1 MNNAEIKNDVQK
13 DIPLIYPIAPAGEE
27 ERVAGVL
34 GAVESHIGFIP
45 DGLRLFS
52 FSPPLLETFAA
63 NISYFN
69 GGTELSPVL
78 MTMIRYLSSWQTQCS
93 YCIDLNEG
101 FLTNMGLELDVIRAA
116 RSNPEAAPV
125 AENEIPLLLL
135 ALKSVNTPEE
145 VSEQDIKEVR
155 MSGWSDRNIFD
166 AVVQAANNRAFSLVL
181 RAFNVEHQGA
191 FS

>member
-1 MNNAEIKNDVQK
+1 MNKAEIKNDVQK
-13 DIPLIYPIAPAGEE
+13 DIPLIYPIAPSGEE

-52 FSPPLLETFAA
+52 FSPPLLETFAG

-69 GGTELSPVL
+69 EGTGLSPVL

-116 RSNPEAAPV
+116 RSNPEAAPI

-155 MSGWSDRNIFD
+155 ASGWSDRNIFD
-166 AVVQAANNRAFSLVL
+166 VVVQAANNRAFSLVL

>member
-1 MNNAEIKNDVQK
+1 MNNAEIKNDVHK
-13 DIPLIYPIAPAGEE
+13 DIPLIYPIAPPGEE

-34 GAVESHIGFIP
+34 GAVENHIGFIP

-69 GGTELSPVL
+69 GSTELSPVL

-101 FLTNMGLELDVIRAA
+101 FLTNMGIELDVIRAA

>member
-1 MNNAEIKNDVQK
+1 MNKADIKK
-13 DIPLIYPIAPAGEE
+13 EIPLIYPVAPSGEE
-27 ERVAGVL
+27 ERVAGIL

-52 FSPPLLETFAA
+52 FSPPLLETFAG

-69 GGTELSPVL
+69 GGTELSPLL
-78 MTMIRYLSSWQTQCS
+78 MTMIRYLSSWQSQCH

-101 FLTNMGLELDVIRAA
+101 FLINMGLDLDIIRAA

-125 AENEIPLLLL
+125 DKNEIPLLML
-135 ALKSVNTPEE
+135 ALKSVNTPDE
-145 VSEQDIKEVR
+145 VCDQDIKEVR
-155 MSGWSDRNIFD
+155 ANGWSDRNIFD

-191 FS
+191 FA

>member
-13 DIPLIYPIAPAGEE
+13 DIPLIYPKAPSGEE

-52 FSPPLLETFAA
+52 FSPPLLETVAA

-69 GGTELSPVL
+69 GGTGLSPVL

-116 RSNPEAAPV
+116 RSNPEAAPI

-155 MSGWSDRNIFD
+155 ASGWSDRNIFD
-166 AVVQAANNRAFSLVL
+166 VVVQAANNRAFSLVL